1 MSIIFKLLY
10 VLTENLI
17 DVLTAV
23 FCKQLLHILKYQY
36 TSDFKIFSLTFVKMF
51 LSLHK

>member
-17 DVLTAV
+17 EILIAV
-23 FCKQLLHILKYQY
+23 SCNFTNLHQILKYLVQH
-36 TSDFKIFSLTFVKMF
+36 L
-51 LSLHK
+51 